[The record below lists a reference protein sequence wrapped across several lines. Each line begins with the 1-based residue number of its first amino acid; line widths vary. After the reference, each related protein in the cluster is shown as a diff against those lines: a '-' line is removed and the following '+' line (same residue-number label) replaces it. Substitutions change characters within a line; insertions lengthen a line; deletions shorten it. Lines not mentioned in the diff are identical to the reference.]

1 MAWRGIAAI
10 VVLAGIGAGGYW
22 YYTHHMHKPAAK
34 PETAAAAPAKPAEV
48 SRTSVAVA
56 EANVADLPQMLEVI
70 GTVYAY
76 HTVMIRPHVDGEIM
90 RIHFKPGDV
99 VEANQLLFSLDAR
112 QLDAQIAQAEA
123 NLKRDQAQR
132 DAAVEQ
138 EKRYAGLLRDDY
150 VSREKY
156 EDIKSKAQ
164 AAIDTVRA
172 DQAQIDALRV
182 QRSYTQLRAP
192 ISGRTGVMNLSP
204 GALVRTGDQ
213 QPLVLI
219 NQIKPV
225 KLQMA
230 LPQRQIGPLRA
241 AIASNVATVHCSSYS
256 GSGRLIQGQIE
267 LIDNAVDSSTGTVQ
281 VAAKFDNEDE
291 TFWPGMTTDC
301 TLRIGIDRG
310 VVLVPSVAVQTGP
323 HGRYV
328 YLVHGGETVRQQPV
342 TVTRVDGPHA
352 LIAKGVE
359 KGARVVVEG
368 QSRLTDGQP
377 IVIRQ

>member
-22 YYTHHMHKPAAK
+22 YYTHHMHKPATK
-34 PETAAAAPAKPAEV
+34 PEAAAAAPAKAAEV
-48 SRTSVAVA
+48 TRTSVAVA

-90 RIHFKPGDV
+90 RIHFKAGDV

-138 EKRYAGLLRDDY
+138 EKRYAGLLRDDF

-192 ISGRTGVMNLSP
+192 IAGRTGVMNLSP

-301 TLRIGIDRG
+301 SLRIGIDRG

-342 TVTRVDGPHA
+342 TVTRVDGPQA